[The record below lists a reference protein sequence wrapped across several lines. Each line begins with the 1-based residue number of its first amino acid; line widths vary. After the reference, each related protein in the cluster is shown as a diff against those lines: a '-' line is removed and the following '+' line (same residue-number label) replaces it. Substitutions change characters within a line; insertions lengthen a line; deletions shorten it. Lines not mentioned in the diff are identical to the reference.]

1 MTYRRLGRTA
11 LQVGPLAVG
20 TVNFGWTTSDADSFA
35 IMNRALE
42 QGLNFID
49 TSDNYNAGKSEEL
62 LGRYFAKEG
71 KRDQI
76 VLATKCYSAP
86 SDFSS
91 SDPALRFG
99 TWVGPNQRG
108 LSAKHIVEAC
118 NGSLKRMNV
127 ETIDVFQMHHVDRTA
142 PFEEIWQAM
151 ETLVAQGKIIY
162 VGTSNF
168 AGWHIAKACESANT
182 RGFLGPVS
190 EQSVYSLLQRTVELE
205 VIPACRD
212 YGLGFIPYSPV
223 GGGLLAAAGGE
234 GDGVRSKSSLGN
246 VGERMKQK
254 LDAYA
259 EVCRELGERPADVA
273 IAWVAH
279 NPDVTCPIIGPRT
292 MAHLDGALHA
302 LEIKLT
308 DDVLARLDEIF
319 PGPGGE
325 APEAYA
331 W

>member
-35 IMNRALE
+35 IMNRAIDE
-42 QGLNFID
+42 GLNFID

-62 LGRYFAKEG
+62 IGRYFAREG
-71 KRDQI
+71 KRQDV

-91 SDPALRFG
+91 PDPAQRFG
-99 TWVGPNQRG
+99 TWVGPNHRG
-108 LSAKHIVEAC
+108 LSAKHIIEAC

-127 ETIDVFQMHHVDRTA
+127 DYIDLYQMHHVDRAA

-168 AGWHIAKACESANT
+168 AGWHIAKACESAS
-182 RGFLGPVS
+182 RRDFLGPVS
-190 EQSVYSLLQRTVELE
+190 EQSIYSLVQRTVELE

-223 GGGLLAAAGGE
+223 GGGLLAAAAGD
-234 GDGVRSKSSLGN
+234 GDGVRSTSSFSN
-246 VGERMKQK
+246 VGDGMKQK
-254 LDAYA
+254 LKAYA
-259 EVCRELGERPADVA
+259 DVCSELGESPADVA
-273 IAWVAH
+273 IAWVAR

-292 MAHLDGALHA
+292 MAHLDGALRA
-302 LEIKLT
+302 LQINLT
-308 DDVLARLDEIF
+308 EDVLARLDGIF